1 MSEQKNVGA
10 LSGIKVIDLT
20 RVLSGPFCTMLLAD
34 MGAEVIKIEPPKGD
48 NVRNQGDMVD
58 GYSSYFAQFNRN
70 KKSVILDLYLE
81 SEKDILKSL
90 LTDADVIVEN
100 FKAGVFDKMG
110 FDYDTLKSINPKL
123 ISASVNGFGSKGEMS
138 DRPAFDFIAQALSGF
153 MSLNG
158 TEESGPM
165 RAAMPISDLVAGLY
179 CAFGIVCALQSR
191 NKTGKGQKVEASLTS
206 GLISMMAYLS
216 SESFVTGK
224 APNKS
229 GNNHPIL
236 APYGIFKTSDGE
248 IAVAPA
254 SDKFCSIFLEC
265 IDLISL
271 LENELYK
278 NNSNRMKNRD
288 NLNEIVNERMISET
302 SDFWIKKLNKAGC
315 PAAKIVSLPEALN
328 SQLIQDNEMV
338 ISSNGP
344 EGRQIKMTGFPVKL
358 SDTPSQLYRSPPLL
372 GEHTNEILKTIKKI
386 MENS

>member
-1 MSEQKNVGA
+1 MSEQKYIGA

-70 KKSVILDLYLE
+70 KKSVILDLYVE
-81 SEKDILKSL
+81 TEKDILKSL
-90 LTDADVIVEN
+90 LSDADVVVEN

-271 LENELYK
+271 LDNELYK

-288 NLNEIVNERMISET
+288 SLNEIVNERMISET

-358 SDTPSQLYRSPPLL
+358 SDTPSKLYRSPPLL
-372 GEHTNEILKTIKKI
+372 GEHTNEILKTIKNNG
-386 MENS
+386 E

>member
-1 MSEQKNVGA
+1 MSEQKYNGA

-70 KKSVILDLYLE
+70 KKSVILDLYVE
-81 SEKDILKSL
+81 TEKDILKSL
-90 LTDADVIVEN
+90 LSDADVVVEN

-288 NLNEIVNERMISET
+288 SLNEIVNERMISET

-358 SDTPSQLYRSPPLL
+358 SDTPSQLYRCPPLL
-372 GEHTNEILKTIKKI
+372 GEHTNEILKTIKK
-386 MENS
+386 

>member
-1 MSEQKNVGA
+1 MSEQKYNGA

-70 KKSVILDLYLE
+70 KKSVILDLYVE
-81 SEKDILKSL
+81 TEKDILKSL
-90 LTDADVIVEN
+90 LSDADVVVEN

-236 APYGIFKTSDGE
+236 APYGIFQTSDGE

-288 NLNEIVNERMISET
+288 SLNEIVNERMISET

-358 SDTPSQLYRSPPLL
+358 SDTPSQLYRCPPLL
-372 GEHTNEILKTIKKI
+372 GEHTNEILKTIKK
-386 MENS
+386 

>member
-1 MSEQKNVGA
+1 MSEQKYIGA

-70 KKSVILDLYLE
+70 KKSVILDLYVE

-90 LTDADVIVEN
+90 LSDADVVVEN
-100 FKAGVFDKMG
+100 FKAGVFVKMG

-265 IDLISL
+265 IDLTNL

-278 NNSNRMKNRD
+278 NNSNRMKNRES
-288 NLNEIVNERMISET
+288 LNKIVNERMISET
-302 SDFWIKKLNKAGC
+302 SDHWIKKLNKAGC

-328 SQLIQDNEMV
+328 SQLMKDNEMV
-338 ISSNGP
+338 INSNGP
-344 EGRQIKMTGFPVKL
+344 EGRQIRMTGFPVKL

-372 GEHTNEILKTIKKI
+372 GEHTKEIMKTIKK
-386 MENS
+386 

>member
-1 MSEQKNVGA
+1 MSEQKYNGA

-70 KKSVILDLYLE
+70 KKSVILDLYVE

-90 LTDADVIVEN
+90 LSDADVVVEN

-288 NLNEIVNERMISET
+288 SLNEIVNERMISET

-358 SDTPSQLYRSPPLL
+358 SDTPSQLYRCPPLL
-372 GEHTNEILKTIKKI
+372 GEHTNEILKTIKK
-386 MENS
+386 

>member
-1 MSEQKNVGA
+1 MSEQKYIGA

-70 KKSVILDLYLE
+70 KKSVILDLYVE
-81 SEKDILKSL
+81 TEKDILKSL
-90 LTDADVIVEN
+90 LLDADVVVEN

-288 NLNEIVNERMISET
+288 SLNEIVNERMISET

-358 SDTPSQLYRSPPLL
+358 SDTPSQLYRYPPLL
-372 GEHTNEILKTIKKI
+372 GEHTNEILKTIKK
-386 MENS
+386 

>member
-1 MSEQKNVGA
+1 MSEQKYIGA

-70 KKSVILDLYLE
+70 KKSVILDLYVE
-81 SEKDILKSL
+81 TEKDILKSL
-90 LTDADVIVEN
+90 LSDADVVVEN

-224 APNKS
+224 APKKS

-236 APYGIFKTSDGE
+236 APYGIFKTSNGE

-271 LENELYK
+271 LDNELYK

-288 NLNEIVNERMISET
+288 SLNEIINERMISET

-372 GEHTNEILKTIKKI
+372 GEHTNEILKTIKK
-386 MENS
+386 

>member
-1 MSEQKNVGA
+1 MSEQKYNGA

-70 KKSVILDLYLE
+70 KKSVILDLYVE

-90 LTDADVIVEN
+90 LSDADVVVEN

-236 APYGIFKTSDGE
+236 APYGIFQTSDGE

-288 NLNEIVNERMISET
+288 SLNEIVNERMISET

-372 GEHTNEILKTIKKI
+372 GEHTNEILKTIKK
-386 MENS
+386 

>member
-1 MSEQKNVGA
+1 MSEQKYNGA

-90 LTDADVIVEN
+90 LSDADVVVEN

-265 IDLISL
+265 IGLTSL

-288 NLNEIVNERMISET
+288 SLNEIVNKRMISET

-358 SDTPSQLYRSPPLL
+358 SDTPSQLYRCPPLL
-372 GEHTNEILKTIKKI
+372 GEHTNEILKTIKK
-386 MENS
+386 

>member
-1 MSEQKNVGA
+1 MTSVNKNGA

-34 MGAEVIKIEPPKGD
+34 MGADVIKIEPPKGD
-48 NVRNQGDMVD
+48 NVRNQGDMVE

-70 KKSVILDLYLE
+70 KKSVILDLYVD
-81 SEKDILKSL
+81 SEKDILRSL
-90 LTDADVIVEN
+90 LSDADVVVEN

-224 APNKS
+224 APKKS

-288 NLNEIVNERMISET
+288 SLNEIVNERMISET

-372 GEHTNEILKTIKKI
+372 GEHTNEILKTIKK
-386 MENS
+386 

>member
-1 MSEQKNVGA
+1 MSEQKYIGA

-70 KKSVILDLYLE
+70 KKSVILDLYVE

-90 LTDADVIVEN
+90 LSDADVVVEN

-236 APYGIFKTSDGE
+236 APYGIFQTSDGE

-271 LENELYK
+271 LDNELYK

-288 NLNEIVNERMISET
+288 SLNEIVNERMISET

-372 GEHTNEILKTIKKI
+372 GEHTNEILKTIKK
-386 MENS
+386 

>member
-1 MSEQKNVGA
+1 MTEQKNIGA

-70 KKSVILDLYLE
+70 KKSVILDLYKDT
-81 SEKDILKSL
+81 EKEILKSL
-90 LTDADVIVEN
+90 ICEADVIVEN
-100 FKAGVFDKMG
+100 FKGGVFKKMG
-110 FDYDTLKSINPKL
+110 FDFETLKSLNPRI

-138 DRPAFDFIAQALSGF
+138 EKPAFDFIAQALSGF

-165 RAAMPISDLVAGLY
+165 RSAMPVSDLVAGLY
-179 CAFGIVCALQSR
+179 CSFGIVCALHARLQ
-191 NKTGKGQKVEASLTS
+191 TGKGQQVESCLTS

-224 APNKS
+224 APKKS

-236 APYGIFKTSDGE
+236 APYGIFQTSDGE
-248 IAVAPA
+248 VAVAPA
-254 SDKFCSIFLEC
+254 SDKFCNIFLEC
-265 IDLISL
+265 TDLTNL

-278 NNSNRMKNRD
+278 NNANRMKNRETLNQIINKKMKTKTSEYWID
-288 NLNEIVNERMISET
+288 ILNE
-302 SDFWIKKLNKAGC
+302 AGC
-315 PAAKIVSLPEALN
+315 PAAKIVSLPDALN
-328 SQLIQDNEMV
+328 SQLIKDNDM
-338 ISSNGP
+338 IINSNGP
-344 EGRQIKMTGFPVKL
+344 EGRNIKMTGFPVKL
-358 SDTPSQLYRSPPLL
+358 SETPAKLFRSPPLL
-372 GEHTNEILKTIKKI
+372 GEHTEEILKKFK
-386 MENS
+386 

>member
-1 MSEQKNVGA
+1 MSEQKYIGA

-70 KKSVILDLYLE
+70 KKSVILDLYVE

-90 LTDADVIVEN
+90 LSDADVVVEN

-236 APYGIFKTSDGE
+236 APYGIFQTSDGE

-265 IDLISL
+265 IDLTSL
-271 LENELYK
+271 LEHELYK

-288 NLNEIVNERMISET
+288 SLNEIVNERMISET

-372 GEHTNEILKTIKKI
+372 GEHTNEILKTIKK
-386 MENS
+386 

>member
-1 MSEQKNVGA
+1 MSEQKYIGA

-70 KKSVILDLYLE
+70 KKSVILDLYVE

-90 LTDADVIVEN
+90 LSDADVIVEN

-288 NLNEIVNERMISET
+288 SLNEIVNERMISET

-358 SDTPSQLYRSPPLL
+358 SDTPSQLYRCPPLL
-372 GEHTNEILKTIKKI
+372 GEHTNEILKTIKK
-386 MENS
+386 

>member
-1 MSEQKNVGA
+1 MTEQKNIGA

-70 KKSVILDLYLE
+70 KKSVILDLYKDT
-81 SEKDILKSL
+81 EKEILKSL
-90 LTDADVIVEN
+90 ISEADVVVEN
-100 FKAGVFDKMG
+100 FKGGVFKKMG
-110 FDYDTLKSINPKL
+110 FDFETLKSLNPRI

-138 DRPAFDFIAQALSGF
+138 EKPAFDFIAQALSGF

-165 RAAMPISDLVAGLY
+165 RSAMPVSDLVAGLY
-179 CAFGIVCALQSR
+179 CSFGIVCALHARLQ
-191 NKTGKGQKVEASLTS
+191 TGKGQQVESCLTS

-224 APNKS
+224 APKKS

-236 APYGIFKTSDGE
+236 APYGIFQTSDGE
-248 IAVAPA
+248 VAVAPA
-254 SDKFCSIFLEC
+254 SDKFCNIFLEC
-265 IDLISL
+265 TDLTNL

-278 NNSNRMKNRD
+278 NNSNRIKNR
-288 NLNEIVNERMISET
+288 E
-302 SDFWIKKLNKAGC
+302 
-315 PAAKIVSLPEALN
+315 
-328 SQLIQDNEMV
+328 SQHIN
-338 ISSNGP
+338 
-344 EGRQIKMTGFPVKL
+344 T
-358 SDTPSQLYRSPPLL
+358 L
-372 GEHTNEILKTIKKI
+372 GEWCWFDISRIVYKLDMYDRNTFHNV
-386 MENS
+386 

>member
-1 MSEQKNVGA
+1 MSEQKYIGA

-70 KKSVILDLYLE
+70 KKSVILDLYVE
-81 SEKDILKSL
+81 TEKDILKSL
-90 LTDADVIVEN
+90 LSDADVVVEN

-288 NLNEIVNERMISET
+288 SLNEIVNERMISET

-358 SDTPSQLYRSPPLL
+358 SDTPSQLYRCPPLL
-372 GEHTNEILKTIKKI
+372 GEHTNEILKTIKNNG
-386 MENS
+386 E

>member
-1 MSEQKNVGA
+1 MSEQKYIGA

-70 KKSVILDLYLE
+70 KKSVILDLYVE

-90 LTDADVIVEN
+90 LSDADVVVEN

-191 NKTGKGQKVEASLTS
+191 NKTSKGQKVEASLTS
-206 GLISMMAYLS
+206 GLVSMMAYLS

-236 APYGIFKTSDGE
+236 APYGIFQTSDGE

-271 LENELYK
+271 LDNELYK

-288 NLNEIVNERMISET
+288 SLNEIVNERMISET

-372 GEHTNEILKTIKKI
+372 GEHTNEILKTIKK
-386 MENS
+386 

>member
-1 MSEQKNVGA
+1 MTSVNKIGA

-34 MGAEVIKIEPPKGD
+34 MGADVIKIEPPKGD
-48 NVRNQGDMVD
+48 NVRNQGDMVE

-70 KKSVILDLYLE
+70 KKSVILDLYVE
-81 SEKDILKSL
+81 SEKDILRSL
-90 LTDADVIVEN
+90 LSDADVVVEN

-110 FDYDTLKSINPKL
+110 FDYNTLKSINPKL

-191 NKTGKGQKVEASLTS
+191 VKTGKGQKVEASLTS

-265 IDLISL
+265 IDLTNL

-278 NNSNRMKNRD
+278 NNSNRMKNRES
-288 NLNEIVNERMISET
+288 LNKIVNERMISET
-302 SDFWIKKLNKAGC
+302 SDHWIKKLNKAGC

-338 ISSNGP
+338 INSNGP

-372 GEHTNEILKTIKKI
+372 GEHTKEILKATKNN
-386 MENS
+386 MEN

>member
-1 MSEQKNVGA
+1 MTEQKNIGA

-70 KKSVILDLYLE
+70 KKSVILDLYVE
-81 SEKDILKSL
+81 TEKDILKSL
-90 LTDADVIVEN
+90 LSDADVVVEN

-271 LENELYK
+271 LDNELYK

-288 NLNEIVNERMISET
+288 SLNEIVNERMISET

-372 GEHTNEILKTIKKI
+372 GEHTNEILKTIKK
-386 MENS
+386 

>member
-1 MSEQKNVGA
+1 MSEQKYIGA

-70 KKSVILDLYLE
+70 KKSVILDLYVE
-81 SEKDILKSL
+81 TEKDILKSL
-90 LTDADVIVEN
+90 LSDADVVVEN

-236 APYGIFKTSDGE
+236 APYGIFKTLDGE

-288 NLNEIVNERMISET
+288 SLNEIVNERMISET

-358 SDTPSQLYRSPPLL
+358 SDTPSQLYRCPPLL
-372 GEHTNEILKTIKKI
+372 GEHTNEILKTIKK
-386 MENS
+386 

>member
-1 MSEQKNVGA
+1 MSEQKYIGA

-70 KKSVILDLYLE
+70 KKSVILDLYVE
-81 SEKDILKSL
+81 TEKDILKSL
-90 LTDADVIVEN
+90 LSDADVVVEN

-191 NKTGKGQKVEASLTS
+191 NKTDKGQKVEASLTS

-224 APNKS
+224 PPNKS

-271 LENELYK
+271 LDNELYK

-288 NLNEIVNERMISET
+288 SLNEIVNERMISET

-358 SDTPSQLYRSPPLL
+358 SDTPSQLYRCPPLL
-372 GEHTNEILKTIKKI
+372 GEHTSEILKTIKK
-386 MENS
+386 

>member
-1 MSEQKNVGA
+1 MSEQKNIGA

-70 KKSVILDLYLE
+70 KKSVILDLYVE
-81 SEKDILKSL
+81 SEKDILRSL
-90 LTDADVIVEN
+90 LSDADVVVEN

-110 FDYDTLKSINPKL
+110 FDYNTLKSINPKL

-288 NLNEIVNERMISET
+288 SLNEIVNERMISET

-372 GEHTNEILKTIKKI
+372 GEHTNEILKTIKK
-386 MENS
+386 

>member
-1 MSEQKNVGA
+1 MSEQKYIGA

-70 KKSVILDLYLE
+70 KKSVILDLYVE

-90 LTDADVIVEN
+90 LSDADVVVEN

-236 APYGIFKTSDGE
+236 APYGIFQTSDGE

-271 LENELYK
+271 LDNELYK

-288 NLNEIVNERMISET
+288 SLNEIVNERMISET

-358 SDTPSQLYRSPPLL
+358 SDTPSQLYRYPPLL
-372 GEHTNEILKTIKKI
+372 GEHTNEILKTIKK
-386 MENS
+386 